1 MRTIEWRAEG
11 AVSLIDQRLLPH
23 QQVWHTYDDYQGV
36 ARAIVEMQIRGAPA
50 IGAAAAYGVALA
62 ALRSAAGTSTSLRAD
77 LEEAIRVLAATR
89 PTAVNL
95 FWALERMRRVAD
107 QALSQGPE
115 VARAALVAEA
125 KAIADEDVETNRRMA
140 EFGQQL
146 IADGMSLLTHCNAGA
161 LATVDIGTSLGVI
174 HAAHQ
179 AGKRIHVYVDE
190 TRPFLQGARLTAW
203 ELMRWGVPLTLI
215 TDNMAGHFISRGQ
228 VGLILV
234 GADRIAA
241 NGDTANKIGTYTLGV
256 LAHENGVPFYV
267 VAPASTV
274 DLALE
279 SGAEIPIEE
288 RSPREVTHI
297 CDLPI
302 APAGVP
308 VANPAFDV
316 TPHRY
321 ITGIV
326 TEHGVV
332 YPPFG
337 PGLERIKRSALSNQQ
352 SVSTTVACAHNDH
365 RYRKERGRRVRL

>member
-1 MRTIEWRAEG
+1 MRTIEWCDG
-11 AVSLIDQRLLPH
+11 AVKLIDQRLLPH
-23 QQVWHTYDDYQGV
+23 EEIWHAYTDYQGV

-62 ALRSAAGTSTSLRAD
+62 ALASPAQTAEALQAD

-95 FWALERMRRVAD
+95 FWALERMRTVA
-107 QALSQGPE
+107 QAALASGPD

-125 KAIADEDVETNRRMA
+125 RAIADEDVETNRRMA
-140 EFGQQL
+140 AHGQEL
-146 IADGMSLLTHCNAGA
+146 IADGMSVLTHCNAGA
-161 LATVDIGTSLGVI
+161 LATVDIGTTLGVI
-174 HAAHQ
+174 HAAHE

-228 VGLILV
+228 VHLVLV

-241 NGDTANKIGTYTLGV
+241 NGDTANKIGTYSLGV

-267 VAPASTV
+267 VAPTSTV
-274 DLALE
+274 DLGLA
-279 SGAEIPIEE
+279 SGADIPIEE

-297 CDLPI
+297 HGVPI
-302 APAGVP
+302 APDGVP

-326 TEHGVV
+326 TEQGIV

-337 PGLERIKRSALSNQQ
+337 PALQKAKQQ
-352 SVSTTVACAHNDH
+352 ATA
-365 RYRKERGRRVRL
+365 

>member
-1 MRTIEWRAEG
+1 MRTIDWCDG
-11 AVSLIDQRLLPH
+11 AVTLIDQRLLPH
-23 QQVWHTYDDYQGV
+23 QEVWRTYRDYRDV

-62 ALRSAAGTSTSLRAD
+62 ALASTAQTAEALQAD
-77 LEEAIRVLAATR
+77 LEEAIRTLAATR

-95 FWALERMRRVAD
+95 FWALERMRRVARE
-107 QALSQGPE
+107 ALAAGPDL
-115 VARAALVAEA
+115 ARAALVAEA
-125 KAIADEDVETNRRMA
+125 RAIADEDVETNRRMA
-140 EFGQQL
+140 AYGQEL

-161 LATVDIGTSLGVI
+161 LATVDVGTTLGVI

-215 TDNMAGHFISRGQ
+215 TDNMAGHFISRGK
-228 VGLILV
+228 VDLILT

-241 NGDTANKIGTYTLGV
+241 NGDTANKIGTYTLAV
-256 LAHENGVPFYV
+256 LAHENGVPFYI
-267 VAPASTV
+267 VAPTSTI
-274 DLALE
+274 DLNVA

-288 RSPREVTHI
+288 RNPREVTHI

-302 APAGVP
+302 APDGVP

-326 TEHGVV
+326 TEQGIV

-337 PGLERIKRSALSNQQ
+337 AGL
-352 SVSTTVACAHNDH
+352 
-365 RYRKERGRRVRL
+365 RKAKQAASPVGQAF